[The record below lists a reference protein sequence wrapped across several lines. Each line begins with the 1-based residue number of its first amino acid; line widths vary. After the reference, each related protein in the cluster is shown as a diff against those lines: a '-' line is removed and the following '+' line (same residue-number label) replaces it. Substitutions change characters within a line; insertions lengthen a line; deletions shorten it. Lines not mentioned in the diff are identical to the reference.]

1 MPFESK
7 AILRTTSSKD
17 LSRLSVNAVL
27 LLIADQV
34 FFLAPFVAL
43 RRVVHVVG
51 LVVQNALEER
61 PSAAQAPLLMLV
73 APAPAL
79 PTPRAYFR
87 KIRGARMV
95 SALATSAALR
105 AVARVVELA
114 AANALVV
121 PHSAVVGK
129 SPNRVLTQ
137 PTQLA

>member
-1 MPFESK
+1 MKLSTTFFCSRFPQRSCLTPFESK

-51 LVVQNALEER
+51 LV
-61 PSAAQAPLLMLV
+61 

-79 PTPRAYFR
+79 PTPRA
-87 KIRGARMV
+87 
-95 SALATSAALR
+95 
-105 AVARVVELA
+105 
-114 AANALVV
+114 
-121 PHSAVVGK
+121 
-129 SPNRVLTQ
+129 
-137 PTQLA
+137 